1 MSGFAIAFVAMAVG
15 GFTIGIIGRKATE
28 GTLRPNRWAGIR
40 TPYTYSSDEAWY
52 ATHRH
57 AGPILERAGFAIAVA
72 SLILLVLGMAGVF
85 GPAVAAIGALALT
98 AVMLTAAIAAWWI
111 GTSRARRELGQP

>member
-1 MSGFAIAFVAMAVG
+1 MAAGGLAFGFV
-15 GFTIGIIGRKATE
+15 GRKAAE

-57 AGPILERAGFAIAVA
+57 AGPILERTGLAVGVA
-72 SLILLVLGMAGVF
+72 SLVLLVFTAAGVL
-85 GPAVAAIGALALT
+85 GPAEAAVAALGLAALM
-98 AVMLTAAIAAWWI
+98 VIAAIVAWWL
-111 GTSRARRELGQP
+111 GTSRARREMGQP